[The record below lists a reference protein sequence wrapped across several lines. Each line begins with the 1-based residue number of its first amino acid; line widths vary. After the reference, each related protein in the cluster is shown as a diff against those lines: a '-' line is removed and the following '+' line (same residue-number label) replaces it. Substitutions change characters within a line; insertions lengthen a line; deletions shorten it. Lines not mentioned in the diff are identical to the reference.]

1 MCHVQINNQLARAIV
16 CLNSN
21 GSLQDR
27 LVFAALTLNEINTRI
42 FPASSLTSRYDL
54 LLKEL
59 GLKGEFFSEE
69 EVVLTVSSLSEQQQQ
84 ALCAAI
90 IAMHLE
96 VKKGEVFD

>member
-1 MCHVQINNQLARAIV
+1 MSHLVISNQLSRAII

-21 GSLQDR
+21 EPLKDR
-27 LVFAALTLNEINTRI
+27 LVFAALTLNEVNTRV
-42 FPASSLTSRYDL
+42 FPSSSLTSRYDL

-69 EVVLTVSSLSEQQQQ
+69 EVVGTVSSLTEQQQQ

-90 IAMHLE
+90 VSMHME
-96 VKKGEVFD
+96 INKGEVFD